1 MAGKEAFT
9 ALGLERSG
17 GRGDLRRERAHLG
30 VDAGGVRTGAAVTPG
45 DDADLD
51 PGVVVVPAEHR
62 ATGVALAGVDPAGG
76 EVARADLGARDEVG
90 VAAALGAAGAVR
102 DERDGRL
109 EQVPL
114 LAAALGRRTPAGH
127 GERAGVVG

>member
-1 MAGKEAFT
+1 MSLRVPLTAF
-9 ALGLERSG
+9 GLERSG

-30 VDAGGVRTGAAVTPG
+30 VDAGSVRPGAAVTPA

-62 ATGVALAGVDPAGG
+62 AAGVALAGVDSARGQ
-76 EVARADLGARDEVG
+76 VARADLGARDQVG
-90 VAAALGAAGAVR
+90 VAAALRGAGGVV

-114 LAAALGRRTPAGH
+114 L
-127 GERAGVVG
+127 